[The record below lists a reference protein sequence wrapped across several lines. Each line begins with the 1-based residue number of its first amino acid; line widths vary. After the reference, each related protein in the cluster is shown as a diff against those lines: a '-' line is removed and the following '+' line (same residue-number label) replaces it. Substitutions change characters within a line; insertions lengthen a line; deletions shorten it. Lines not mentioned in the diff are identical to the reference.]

1 MLLLALTALRATP
14 LHADLAR
21 LTLEGQLPAAL
32 RMGGDH
38 FERLQR
44 TPDTAPQRSALGQLL
59 GRALLACG
67 REEEAEE
74 LFQRQLRHYEAMSRH
89 MVRWY
94 GAMDQGAMLLHL
106 NKPGRAIECLGQ
118 VGDDVRAPVAAR
130 VEAMAGVAQ
139 AMLCAGDCG
148 GAMRSLDAARNL
160 ASALGDPRFAQLVD
174 CMALELATLHRER
187 GGDALNDHALG
198 SVYREGVC
206 DAPDNTLMH
215 QQLGAAADAV
225 RSWSPL
231 VAARMD
237 HLRRMLAADC
247 TGPAAAAQVAQHLSW
262 LRERRMSEFET
273 QARIEGA
280 LMLMGRGA
288 SHAASELLAPLT
300 FNEQQMHR
308 SRHALEL
315 QYCQAKLHQ
324 QQGRHL
330 DALRLYRMHTQH
342 AVQSLRTYA
351 AAARAPGFVQQTKAS
366 AADAGDSA
374 KLRLPLRYRRAYQF
388 MMDHLTDE
396 HLSVRQVAAHVGVT
410 ERALQLAFRT
420 HLGVTPA
427 EMIRTRRVERIHGD
441 LQAHG
446 GEAGVLEIAS
456 RWGVKNRSTLVHN
469 YRSRFDETPTQT
481 LRGGM
486 EGEIAAARSD
496 A

>member
-1 MLLLALTALRATP
+1 MLLLAMTSLRAAP
-14 LHADLAR
+14 LHGELAR
-21 LTLEGQLPAAL
+21 LALEGQLPAAL

-44 TPDTAPQRSALGQLL
+44 TPDTAPQRAALGQLL
-59 GRALLACG
+59 GRAMLACG
-67 REEEAEE
+67 REEDAEE

-106 NKPGRAIECLGQ
+106 NKPGRAIDCLGP
-118 VGDDVRAPVAAR
+118 VGDDARAPVAAR

-139 AMLCAGDCG
+139 AMLRAGDCG
-148 GAMRSLDAARNL
+148 SAMRSLDAARNL
-160 ASALGDPRFAQLVD
+160 AASLGDPRFAQLVD

-198 SVYREGVC
+198 SVYREGSS

-225 RSWSPL
+225 RTWSPL

-247 TGPAAAAQVAQHLSW
+247 VGPAAAAQVAHQLAW
-262 LRERRMSEFET
+262 LRERRLSEFET

-288 SHAASELLAPLT
+288 AHAASELLAPLT

-330 DALRLYRMHTQH
+330 DALRLYRLHTQH

-351 AAARAPGFVQQTKAS
+351 AAGRAPGFLQQARAS
-366 AADAGDSA
+366 ADAGDAA

-441 LQAHG
+441 LQAGG
-446 GEAGVLEIAS
+446 GEAGVLEVAS

-481 LRGGM
+481 LRGATDDDTVATRLHG
-486 EGEIAAARSD
+486 
-496 A
+496 